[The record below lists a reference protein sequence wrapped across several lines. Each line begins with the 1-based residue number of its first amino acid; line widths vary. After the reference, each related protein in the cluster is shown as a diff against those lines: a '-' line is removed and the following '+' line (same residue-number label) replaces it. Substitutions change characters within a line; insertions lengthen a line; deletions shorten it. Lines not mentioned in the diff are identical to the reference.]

1 MNTRSRTG
9 STSSPCGQQSCRK
22 EVKERGILCA
32 RCAKWY
38 HDTCAGLSD
47 ESYKV
52 IGQTPGC
59 LWVCPPC
66 LPVAEQTLRQPLV
79 DPEFIRTK
87 IADALKP
94 LHESVQSLNTKT
106 EVKESVQE
114 ALGELTLS
122 TAPRTQ
128 SDVRLEVRFHGIPE
142 PSGTGMQNLTHGENQ
157 LKNVFQFLGE
167 SDASISSVSRLGK
180 KVEGRS
186 RPRTLLVKLNTEWSV
201 QKLLTKARNLKQYT
215 SPIFM
220 SRMLSPEDHE
230 KEKLVLKKRRELI
243 NQGIPAKELKIENL
257 KLFHNNT
264 EVQL

>member
-66 LPVAEQTLRQPLV
+66 LPVAEQILRQPLV
-79 DPEFIRTK
+79 DPEFRRTT

-128 SDVRLEVRFHGIPE
+128 SDVRLEVRFDGKPE
-142 PSGTGMQNLTHGENQ
+142 PSGTGMQNLTH
-157 LKNVFQFLGE
+157 
-167 SDASISSVSRLGK
+167 D
-180 KVEGRS
+180 
-186 RPRTLLVKLNTEWSV
+186 
-201 QKLLTKARNLKQYT
+201 
-215 SPIFM
+215 
-220 SRMLSPEDHE
+220 
-230 KEKLVLKKRRELI
+230 
-243 NQGIPAKELKIENL
+243 
-257 KLFHNNT
+257 
-264 EVQL
+264 

>member
-22 EVKERGILCA
+22 EVKERGIFCA

-38 HDTCAGLSD
+38 HDTSAGLSD
-47 ESYKV
+47 ESYKF
-52 IGQTPGC
+52 IDQIPGC
-59 LWVCPPC
+59 LWVCPPW
-66 LPVAEQTLRQPLV
+66 LPVAEQILRQPLV
-79 DPEFIRTK
+79 DPEFIRTTS
-87 IADALKP
+87 ADALKP

-114 ALGELTLS
+114 ALGELILS

-128 SDVRLEVRFHGIPE
+128 SDVRLEVRFDGIPE
-142 PSGTGMQNLTHGENQ
+142 PSGTGMQNVTHDGNQ
-157 LKNVFQFLGE
+157 LKNVFQFLVE
-167 SDASISSVSRLGK
+167 SDASISSISRLGK

-186 RPRTLLVKLNTEWSV
+186 RPRTLLVKLNTEWPV
-201 QKLLTKARNLKQYT
+201 RKLLTKARNLKQYT

-230 KEKLVLKKRRELI
+230 KEKLPWKRGGGL
-243 NQGIPAKELKIENL
+243 
-257 KLFHNNT
+257 
-264 EVQL
+264 